1 MGRKT
6 LIKHLLYA
14 HLMRYRNSISV
25 NLKDLREMWFQAT
38 GVTYSISVMNE
49 CLEELGN
56 ENLLDFERKNYYEIC
71 IAA

>member
-1 MGRKT
+1 MTRKT

-14 HLMRYRNSISV
+14 HLMRYRNSIRV
-25 NLKDLREMWFQAT
+25 NLKDLREIWFRAT

-56 ENLLDFERKNYYEIC
+56 ENLLDFERENYYEIC
-71 IAA
+71 IVA

>member
-1 MGRKT
+1 MTRKT

-14 HLMRYRNSISV
+14 HLMRYRNSIRV
-25 NLKDLREMWFQAT
+25 NLKDLREIWFQAT

-56 ENLLDFERKNYYEIC
+56 ENLLDFERENYYEIC
-71 IAA
+71 IVA

>member
-1 MGRKT
+1 MTRKM

-14 HLMRYRNSISV
+14 HLKRYCNSIRV

-56 ENLLDFERKNYYEIC
+56 ENLLDFERENYYEIC
-71 IAA
+71 IVA